1 MPAATPTSSRRRRAA
16 LAVTSLG
23 AFVAFL
29 DVTIV
34 NIAFPDIRRSFPD
47 ADVASLSWVLN
58 AYNVVFAAFL
68 VPAGRLADRLGRRR
82 LYVAGLAVF
91 TLASLACALAPSP
104 AALVAARVVQAL
116 GAAILVPTSL
126 ALLLPEFAAHRRAAA
141 VTLWS
146 ATAAVASGIGPSLGG
161 ALIELADWRLVFL
174 VNVPLGLVAIP
185 AARLVLAERREAA
198 GSPMPDLGGA
208 ALFAAAVGAL
218 ALGIVQGESW
228 GWGSAGVLG
237 ALGAALVLGTAA
249 LRRTARH
256 PAPVVELGLLRVR
269 SFALAN
275 AATLVL
281 AVAFYAAILCNV
293 LFLTAVWGYSV
304 LEAGLAVTPAPLVA
318 TIVAALAEKLGRR
331 TGLRAAI
338 GPGAL
343 LIAAGVGFFAVRTGT
358 SPDFLGSWLP
368 GMVMVGAGVGL
379 AFPALG
385 SVALE
390 SVPPERFATATAL
403 NATARQLGAVLGI
416 ALLVALLGTP
426 GPEEAAAAF
435 DRGWTFCS
443 LVAAM
448 GAGVLVVPLAVPRTA
463 AAAA

>member
-1 MPAATPTSSRRRRAA
+1 VPATEPSSRRRTAA
-16 LAVTSLG
+16 LAVASLG

-68 VPAGRLADRLGRRR
+68 VPAGRLADLLGRRR

-104 AALVAARVVQAL
+104 AALIAARVLQAL
-116 GAAILVPTSL
+116 GAAVLVPTSL
-126 ALLLPEFAAHRRAAA
+126 ALLLPAFGPRRRAAA

-146 ATAAVASGIGPSLGG
+146 ATAAVASGVGPSLGG

-174 VNVPLGLVAIP
+174 VNVPLGIVAIP
-185 AARLVLAERREAA
+185 VAARLLEERREAP
-198 GSPMPDLGGA
+198 GSPLPDLAGA
-208 ALFAAAVGAL
+208 ALLAGAVGAL
-218 ALGIVQGESW
+218 ALGIVQGETW
-228 GWGSAGVLG
+228 GWDSAGVLG
-237 ALGAALVLGTAA
+237 ALGAAIVLGAAA
-249 LRRTARH
+249 LRRTAGH
-256 PAPVVELGLLRVR
+256 PSPVVELGLLRVR

-293 LFLTAVWGYSV
+293 LFLTAVWDYSV
-304 LEAGLAVTPAPLVA
+304 LEAGLAVTPAPLTA
-318 TIVAALAEKLGRR
+318 TIVAGLAERLGRR
-331 TGLRAAI
+331 IDLRAAI
-338 GPGAL
+338 APGAL
-343 LIAAGVGFFAVRTGT
+343 LLAAGVAFFALRTGV

-390 SVPPERFATATAL
+390 SVPAERFATATAL

-426 GPEEAAAAF
+426 GPQEAAAAF
-435 DRGWTFCS
+435 DRGWTFCA
-443 LVAAM
+443 LVAAA
-448 GAGVLVVPLAVPRTA
+448 GACLLAVPLAAPRPAPA
-463 AAAA
+463 AA

>member
-1 MPAATPTSSRRRRAA
+1 MPANRRRRAA

-82 LYVAGLAVF
+82 AYVAGLAVF
-91 TLASLACALAPSP
+91 S
-104 AALVAARVVQAL
+104 
-116 GAAILVPTSL
+116 
-126 ALLLPEFAAHRRAAA
+126 
-141 VTLWS
+141 
-146 ATAAVASGIGPSLGG
+146 
-161 ALIELADWRLVFL
+161 DWRLVFL

-185 AARLVLAERREAA
+185 AARLVLAERREAD
-198 GSPMPDLGGA
+198 GSPLPDLAGA

-218 ALGIVQGESW
+218 ALGIVQGETW

-304 LEAGLAVTPAPLVA
+304 LEAGLAVTPAPLTA
-318 TIVAALAEKLGRR
+318 TIVAGLVGRR
-331 TGLRAAI
+331 ADLRAVIA
-338 GPGAL
+338 PGAF
-343 LIAAGVGFFAVRTGT
+343 LIAAGVGFFALRTGT

-368 GMVMVGAGVGL
+368 GMLMVGAGVGL

-448 GAGVLVVPLAVPRTA
+448 GAGVLVLPLAVPRPATA
-463 AAAA
+463 AAA

>member
-1 MPAATPTSSRRRRAA
+1 M
-16 LAVTSLG
+16 
-23 AFVAFL
+23 AFL

-68 VPAGRLADRLGRRR
+68 VPAGRLADLLGRRR

-91 TLASLACALAPSP
+91 TLASLACAMAPSP
-104 AALVAARVVQAL
+104 AALIAARVLQAL
-116 GAAILVPTSL
+116 GAAVLVPTSL
-126 ALLLPEFAAHRRAAA
+126 ALLLPAFPPQRRAAA

-146 ATAAVASGIGPSLGG
+146 ATAAIASGVGPSLGG

-185 AARLVLAERREAA
+185 AARRLLEERREAP
-198 GSPMPDLGGA
+198 GSPLPDLAGA
-208 ALFAAAVGAL
+208 ALIAAAVGAL
-218 ALGIVQGESW
+218 ALGIVQGETW
-228 GWGSAGVLG
+228 GWDSAGVLG
-237 ALGAALVLGTAA
+237 ALGAALVLGGVA

-269 SFALAN
+269 SFAVAN
-275 AATLVL
+275 GATFVL

-293 LFLTAVWGYSV
+293 LFLTAVWGYSA
-304 LEAGLAVTPAPLVA
+304 LEAGLAVTPAPLTA
-318 TIVAALAEKLGRR
+318 TIVAGLAERLGRR
-331 TGLRAAI
+331 ADLRVAI
-338 GPGAL
+338 APGAL
-343 LIAAGVGFFAVRTGT
+343 LLAAGVGFFALRTGV

-379 AFPALG
+379 TFPALG
-385 SVALE
+385 SAALE
-390 SVPPERFATATAL
+390 SVPPARFATATAL

-435 DRGWTFCS
+435 DRGWTFCA
-443 LVAAM
+443 LVAAA
-448 GAGVLVVPLAVPRTA
+448 GAGLLALPLAVPRPAPA
-463 AAAA
+463 AA